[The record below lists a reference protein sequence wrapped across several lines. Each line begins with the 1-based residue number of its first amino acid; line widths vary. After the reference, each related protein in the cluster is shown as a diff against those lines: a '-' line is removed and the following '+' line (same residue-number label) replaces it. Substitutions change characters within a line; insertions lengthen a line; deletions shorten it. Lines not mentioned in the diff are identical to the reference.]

1 MHSDKFESCFDDFL
15 DVREFEDAEEALFQ
29 LVRTAF
35 SAGWIAAGGDPP
47 DMCHMMDQTKYN
59 KVIPFSLKRC
69 GGKLSDK

>member
-29 LVRTAF
+29 LVRAAF

-47 DMCHMMDQTKYN
+47 DICPMMDQTKYC
-59 KVIPFSLKRC
+59 KVIALSTKRC
-69 GGKLSDK
+69 GGKLRDK